1 MTVSRKAQVG
11 RSRFLR
17 LVRLVQE
24 RNAQKA
30 SDSEVNFFQFALFSH
45 FIQVANAVGAALS
58 EVSGTFDQVI
68 SMDNTTREDARTYAE
83 KEAKRKAVEAGA
95 DEKTLEVID
104 VVEVPLAYLPGNA
117 VRYYLKVIG
126 DLKEIYNSNS
136 QEAFSGT
143 VKFLKERARN

>member
-1 MTVSRKAQVG
+1 M
-11 RSRFLR
+11 
-17 LVRLVQE
+17 
-24 RNAQKA
+24 
-30 SDSEVNFFQFALFSH
+30 NFFQFALFAH

-95 DEKTLEVID
+95 DEKTLEVVD
-104 VVEVPLAYLPGNA
+104 VVDVPLAYLPGNA

-126 DLKEIYNSNS
+126 DLKEIDNSNS
-136 QEAFSGT
+136 QETFSGT
-143 VKFLKERARN
+143 IKFLKERTRNEPATFKARYPGANYFV

>member
-30 SDSEVNFFQFALFSH
+30 SDSEVNFFQFALFAH

-104 VVEVPLAYLPGNA
+104 VVEVPLAYLPGM
-117 VRYYLKVIG
+117 LCVI
-126 DLKEIYNSNS
+126 I
-136 QEAFSGT
+136 
-143 VKFLKERARN
+143 

>member
-1 MTVSRKAQVG
+1 
-11 RSRFLR
+11 
-17 LVRLVQE
+17 
-24 RNAQKA
+24 
-30 SDSEVNFFQFALFSH
+30 
-45 FIQVANAVGAALS
+45 
-58 EVSGTFDQVI
+58 
-68 SMDNTTREDARTYAE
+68 MDNTTREDARTYGE

-126 DLKEIYNSNS
+126 DLKEIDNSNS
-136 QEAFSGT
+136 PEAFSGS